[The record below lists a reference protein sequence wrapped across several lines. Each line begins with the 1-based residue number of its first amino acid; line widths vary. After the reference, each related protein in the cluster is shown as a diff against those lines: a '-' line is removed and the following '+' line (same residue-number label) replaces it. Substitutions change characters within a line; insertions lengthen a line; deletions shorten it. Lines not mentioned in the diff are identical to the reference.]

1 MTTHYVY
8 VNIDTYRCNGCG
20 TCAALC
26 PGVFRMSEDGEKA
39 ELIDGC
45 VPLSEELERSASMCP
60 EKCIELEAC

>member
-1 MTTHYVY
+1 MTSQYVY

-26 PGVFRMSEDGEKA
+26 PEVFRLGDDSGKA

-45 VPLSEELERSASMCP
+45 VALSEALEQSATMCP